1 MQKCLGIYIENNLI
15 KYAKISKNR
24 DSFKIET
31 FGTEISDNV
40 EEGIKKIVEETSS
53 YNIPISTNL
62 INDKY
67 IYFDVFGLL
76 SKNDIKKMIETEYE
90 SFCEKFNYNRKA
102 FETKYALVQNI
113 DDDKKIKVI
122 DVLANTIDLNKQK
135 KYLENYLV
143 SGISPIG
150 TCITNIVNID
160 PKENVIIV
168 NMEEKTTITTIYD
181 GQLYSV
187 ETMENGSKEIL
198 DKIKMTEISFSKA
211 YELCKQ
217 TTLYTSNST
226 SELSEQPYLESV
238 MPTLYI
244 IAQKIEKMVE
254 NDKNRISRVLLTG
267 TLANINNIDLY
278 FQDFLEN
285 TDCKI
290 LKPNVVEEKKSNIN
304 IKDYIEV
311 NSAIA
316 LALQGL
322 KVGMQ
327 HLNFKPTEKKEKIK
341 QMLYGASK
349 EKKSFKN
356 SLNSFKGALDN
367 TEMIFSRTIVYLITL
382 SFMFCVFSNILSK
395 QIDRK
400 EDKINQMIS
409 AEKAQIAKINT
420 DEATIKSKND
430 KYVELTSEIES
441 INNKVSEVAEMKNS
455 IPNLLNQI
463 MYVMPLDAQIVSI
476 ENTEEKQIKIIA
488 QSKNY
493 DSLGYFISKMKIEN
507 YLKNIVTSKSK
518 KVDKIVQITI
528 EGELP

>member
-1 MQKCLGIYIENNLI
+1 MQKCLGIYVENNLI
-15 KYAKISKNR
+15 KYAKISKNK
-24 DSFKIET
+24 DSFKIEA
-31 FGTEISDNV
+31 FGIEISDNI

-62 INDKY
+62 LNDKY

-76 SKNDIKKMIETEYE
+76 SKNDIKKTIETEYE
-90 SFCEKFNYNRKA
+90 SFCEKFNYNKKA

-113 DDDKKIKVI
+113 NDDNKIKVI

-150 TCITNIVNID
+150 TCITNIAKVD

-168 NMEEKTTITTIYD
+168 NMEEKTTITTIYN
-181 GQLYSV
+181 GQVYSV

-198 DKIKMTEISFSKA
+198 DKIKLTENSFSKA
-211 YELCKQ
+211 YEICKQ
-217 TTLYTSNST
+217 TTIYTADST
-226 SELSEQPYLESV
+226 NELSEQPYLELV
-238 MPTLYI
+238 IPTLYI
-244 IAQKIEKMVE
+244 IAQKIEKMIE
-254 NDKNRISRVLLTG
+254 SDQNRISKVFLTG

-278 FQDFLEN
+278 FQDFLGN

-290 LKPNVVEEKKSNIN
+290 LKPDIIEEKKSSIN
-304 IKDYIEV
+304 IKDYIEI

-322 KVGMQ
+322 KVGIQ
-327 HLNFKPTEKKEKIK
+327 HLNFKPTEKTEKIK
-341 QMLYGASK
+341 QMIYGNSK
-349 EKKSFKN
+349 EKKSFKD
-356 SLNSFKGALDN
+356 SLGSFKGALDN
-367 TEMIFSRTIVYLITL
+367 TEMIFSRSIVYLITL
-382 SFMFCVFSNILSK
+382 IFVFCIFSNILSK

-400 EDKINQMIS
+400 EEKINQMIS
-409 AEKAQIAKINT
+409 MEKEQIAKINT
-420 DEATIKSKND
+420 DEANIKSKND

-441 INNKVSEVAEMKNS
+441 INNKVSEIAEMKNS

-463 MYVMPLDAQIVSI
+463 MYIMPLDAQIISI
-476 ENTEEKQIKIIA
+476 ENTEEKHIKIIA
-488 QSKNY
+488 QSKDY